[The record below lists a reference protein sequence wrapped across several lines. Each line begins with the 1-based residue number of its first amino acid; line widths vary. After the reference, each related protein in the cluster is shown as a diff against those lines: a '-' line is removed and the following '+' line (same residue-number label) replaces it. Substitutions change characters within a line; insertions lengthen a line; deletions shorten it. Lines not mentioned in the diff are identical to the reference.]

1 MKIAVQTTDY
11 PEVVD
16 KINVLLNSLT
26 YADPDGDAAREI
38 LRDCERVRRS
48 EPAFGWSLLSL
59 YYSVIGEPQEAD
71 RCFRA
76 SQAWEN
82 LLVTSENYH
91 ASLSNTGFF
100 SKAHQFFE
108 ERGRPE
114 SGMFSA
120 MAGNALMSGSI
131 QTFVRYF
138 DMAVLMQ
145 MEMPKFQIESAR
157 AAAALLERTGVS
169 DEQLTRHLD
178 AAGAV
183 LRHHRLF
190 FQEVAE
196 LEISD
201 EPDVLIGVTYVF
213 RIKMSSSEV
222 FEMNLELAIAEE
234 EMGIEKSPAFDVVF
248 LPA

>member
-1 MKIAVQTTDY
+1 MKIAVQTTNY

-26 YADPDGDAAREI
+26 YADPSSSAAQEI
-38 LRDCERVRRS
+38 LRDCERVRRN

-59 YYSVIGEPQEAD
+59 YYSVIGESQEAD
-71 RCFRA
+71 RCFRT

-82 LLVTSENYH
+82 LFVASENYH

-100 SKAHQFFE
+100 SKAHSFFK
-108 ERGRPE
+108 ERGSPE
-114 SGMFSA
+114 TGMFSA
-120 MAGNALMSGSI
+120 LANNALMSGSI
-131 QTFVRYF
+131 QTFVLYF
-138 DMAVLMQ
+138 DMAVAMQ
-145 MEMPKFQIESAR
+145 MEMPTFQIESAR
-157 AAAALLERTGVS
+157 IAADLLRRTGVT
-169 DEQLTRHLD
+169 DEHLTRHLD

-183 LRHHRLF
+183 LRRHRLF

-213 RIKMSSSEV
+213 RIKMSPPEV
-222 FEMNLELAIAEE
+222 FEMNLELALTEE
-234 EMGIEKSPAFDVVF
+234 EMGIEKSSSFDVVF